1 MSDNKQ
7 VAYGCWCPGSL
18 FWVAVGALLLIGG
31 LTSFLYVSNVW
42 TQIEVRYAG
51 ALALTLL
58 GAFIIGAIAT
68 KRR

>member
-1 MSDNKQ
+1 MSDNRQ

-18 FWVAVGALLLIGG
+18 FWVAIGALLLVGG
-31 LTSFLYVSNVW
+31 VTSFLHVSNIW
-42 TQIEVRYAG
+42 TLIEVRYVG

-58 GAFIIGAIAT
+58 GAFIIVAIAT